1 MRAHFRQP
9 GFNPSPEGTK
19 IDGPPTPNQKIML
32 TRGVFGGLGYHW
44 AALGQGPKLF
54 GIRNTHVWPSGC
66 IFTRIRV
73 NTCAHYLF
81 LSYP

>member
-1 MRAHFRQP
+1 
-9 GFNPSPEGTK
+9 
-19 IDGPPTPNQKIML
+19 ML